1 MEMNELIE
9 KAKKGDKDS
18 FTQIILMMKD
28 NLYRI
33 ARMRFQNEDDINEV
47 VQLTIIEVYNSLRK
61 LRDNQ
66 KCFKRWFSKSHG
78 RDNKKFKSWVIKI
91 LINYCNKQYKKKS
104 KDEKEQNIEIDI
116 EEKNDEI
123 ARKIDQI
130 DFYNLIKTLDYK
142 ERLSLM
148 LFYAEDLSYKEI
160 SKILKE
166 PESTIRNRNSRAI
179 DKLRKKYKEK

>member
-61 LRDNQ
+61 L
-66 KCFKRWFSKSHG
+66 

-142 ERLSLM
+142 EKLSLM

>member
-1 MEMNELIE
+1 MNELIE

-61 LRDNQ
+61 L
-66 KCFKRWFSKSHG
+66 

>member
-61 LRDNQ
+61 LRDN
-66 KCFKRWFSKSHG
+66 
-78 RDNKKFKSWVIKI
+78 KKFKSWVIKI
-91 LINYCNKQYKKKS
+91 LINYCNKQFKKKS

>member
-61 LRDNQ
+61 L
-66 KCFKRWFSKSHG
+66 

-179 DKLRKKYKEK
+179 DKLRKKYKEKKLNGYI

>member
-61 LRDNQ
+61 LRDN
-66 KCFKRWFSKSHG
+66 
-78 RDNKKFKSWVIKI
+78 KKFKSWVIKI
-91 LINYCNKQYKKKS
+91 LLNYCNKQYKKKS

>member
-61 LRDNQ
+61 L
-66 KCFKRWFSKSHG
+66 